1 MNTHA
6 IADASMRPLI
16 SVITVC
22 YNAADTILPTLQS
35 VREQTCG
42 DIEHLII
49 DGASA
54 DDTLLLCRREG
65 RAGLRIMSE
74 PDNGLYDAM
83 NKGLEMAR
91 GEYVVFLNAGD
102 SFASPATLSHYAAA
116 AEAGSPDIIYGDTV
130 LVDSCGN
137 VLGPRHLQA
146 PKLLTKESFSH
157 GMLVCHQAFMVRRD
171 MAPLY
176 DLRYRFSADYD
187 WTVRCIEATEPG
199 KCVNLNEVT
208 VHYLRDGLTGANH
221 KASLRERFVIMRR
234 HYGLATAIARHLSF
248 IPRAAIRRLRK

>member
-1 MNTHA
+1 MEL
-6 IADASMRPLI
+6 PLI

-22 YNAADTILPTLQS
+22 YNAAETILPTLRS

-54 DDTLLLCRREG
+54 DETLSLCRHEG
-65 RAGLRIMSE
+65 RPGLRIMSE
-74 PDNGLYDAM
+74 PDRGLYDAM

-102 SFASPATLSHYAAA
+102 SFASPDTLSHYAAA
-116 AEAGSPDIIYGDTV
+116 AAAAATGAPDIIYGDTV
-130 LVDSCGN
+130 LVDSGDN

-146 PKLLTKESFSH
+146 PQLLTKESFSH
-157 GMLVCHQAFMVRRD
+157 GMLVCHQAFMVRREI
-171 MAPLY
+171 APLY
-176 DLRYRFSADYD
+176 DMRYRFSADYD

-221 KASLRERFVIMRR
+221 KASLQERFIIMRR

-248 IPRAAIRRLRK
+248 VPRALMRRFRK